1 MSETS
6 VKLFLATKM
15 KCAVV
20 SALIS
25 LAFVSQASAVLRPL
39 FPAKPAPPFNGEV
52 IIIGD
57 DSVTAIQIVRPLE
70 SIAETQ
76 PQFYLGLP
84 RFSMMIFECIA
95 AAECRRFFFSTD
107 DGDNSIPSATAS
119 LTVPSHDASHTGDH
133 GASFGFSANVS
144 RRMRANHD
152 ANPKGSRDEA

>member
-1 MSETS
+1 M
-6 VKLFLATKM
+6 KLFLATKM

-25 LAFVSQASAVLRPL
+25 LALVSQAFAVLRPL

-76 PQFYLGLP
+76 SQLQVASDETGSHWGVTTAKRVNFVIDLRL
-84 RFSMMIFECIA
+84 RSSL
-95 AAECRRFFFSTD
+95 R
-107 DGDNSIPSATAS
+107 SI
-119 LTVPSHDASHTGDH
+119 
-133 GASFGFSANVS
+133 
-144 RRMRANHD
+144 
-152 ANPKGSRDEA
+152 